1 MKKIKC
7 PKCGNETEFYIKQS
21 YYGSGNFYFRL
32 DNKEADNTDMY
43 ASARHKLGEIVYCAE
58 CNSKVIS
65 LKDLDIDLN

>member
-1 MKKIKC
+1 MALEIFIFV
-7 PKCGNETEFYIKQS
+7 P
-21 YYGSGNFYFRL
+21 

-43 ASARHKLGEIVYCAE
+43 ASARHKLGKIVYCAE

>member
-1 MKKIKC
+1 M
-7 PKCGNETEFYIKQS
+7 ETKL
-21 YYGSGNFYFRL
+21 NFILNKAIMALEIFIFVP

-43 ASARHKLGEIVYCAE
+43 ASARHKLGKIVYCAE